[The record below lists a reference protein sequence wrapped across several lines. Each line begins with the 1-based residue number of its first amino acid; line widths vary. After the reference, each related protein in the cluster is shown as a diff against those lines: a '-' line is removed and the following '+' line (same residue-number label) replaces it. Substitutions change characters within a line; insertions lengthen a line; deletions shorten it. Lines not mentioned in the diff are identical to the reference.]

1 MGSSEIGLS
10 DFFSKQDGSGKQKQ
24 STPSKGLSL
33 PDLNQIVT
41 SEGADHLK
49 PVIQAIYNQESGSGS
64 NARTSSDG
72 ARGGMQIMPGTFQ
85 RYAKPGESINNP
97 DDNMRVGVRIIKDL
111 GDKFG
116 NDPAKIATGYF
127 SGEGNVNK
135 ERGQAFKKDH
145 ADGNGK
151 RVSSYVGDI
160 LAALGGVSD
169 AHAESMPEASKPDLD
184 KAPKWTDIV
193 INPEFSKLSQE
204 QQSLAKKAY
213 FDHYIRPHAGGQA
226 DSLLQQFMAAPNE
239 PRDRTMG
246 EVASDTGAQLL
257 EGMHNILGAV
267 PNLFAPE
274 GDIAGYFN
282 QKSKD
287 AQELQSDPL
296 KARIARADAAIK
308 EADKDGV
315 MAQIAEAAGQ
325 YFSDPALAAR
335 FIVTN
340 LPSMIPGIGVAKL
353 TQMAAKARG
362 ASAATAGALATT
374 AAGATGAVLNAG
386 GARGEAFNDI
396 KETLIKQGMDP
407 DQAEEE
413 ALKDSRVSAAVGGL
427 AGFVSGKTGLENSL
441 FGQGTSKSAVK
452 AFAKGAAAEL
462 GGEQLEEVAP
472 KVATNYMAGQYDNRR
487 LGQDVGRTII
497 ETGIASS
504 PGATFS
510 GGVSAAN
517 TFRQPEQPEQ
527 PEQQQVDPQDETQQA
542 QPEVQ
547 PGATQEPSQ
556 PQADASE
563 HPTVQTANSIVRD
576 LAQQAGIPEEVVLP
590 KSPLSPENLSQ
601 KLNQNTGFDKDV
613 LNFAEGRLNQLL
625 EKRDGHIQTGIG
637 DNGLSDQMIEG
648 QGLSPQEQ
656 QELDALQSM
665 RGNVSGIKDLYG
677 LNPQQTPEEKQPE
690 SVKKLNPVESAP
702 VADRSEDDLRQQMRN
717 ANDGRVRN
725 AIAEELRNRDREKSD
740 REAADN
746 LVTVSEKRAK
756 KTGETG
762 DSRVNDQIEKAQ
774 ETIQHVEAAHH
785 DVANKVNAA
794 AHEAATSPENDR
806 PEPTEAQKQAG
817 NYKKGHLNFD
827 GLDISVENP
836 AGSKRSGTDP
846 NGKPWSV
853 DMTAHY
859 GYLKRSE
866 GADGDQV
873 DVYVPENPVPG
884 SPVYV
889 FDQFNHDGKFDE
901 HKAVVGVSTQE
912 EAQKVYDA
920 HFSDGSGPQRRR
932 GVTAM
937 SASDFKQWA
946 QNGNTQKPLSKP
958 KTEREAKERK
968 KPIKDTINTE
978 QSTSKVVA
986 DTGTKKATKK
996 EEHKPKT
1003 EKESKAR
1010 RAKQKEISNA
1020 TQANETKQTET
1031 PGTAETATPKEPD
1044 VAIEQQDTAQFA
1056 KNKIFTAAKVAA
1068 ARARLK
1074 SKLNTLNSGVDPEL
1088 LQDGITLAG
1097 AYIESGFR
1105 TFGEYSDAMINDLG
1119 EKVRPYLRSFY
1130 EAARHYPGL
1139 DTTGM
1144 TTAAE
1149 LDLMEKEGT
1158 ASHVKQAEGNEIA
1171 IGTIEKPKKRTKER
1185 KKTDLVLK
1193 NDYGVSS
1200 IDGYDNETG
1209 EGASGVVKR
1218 QFLSDTKKYLEGV
1231 QKSLA
1236 AAGFV
1241 PHARNGKA
1249 LKPVSV
1255 NEGGIAVSGDVT
1267 LSMFNPEKQRGIYI
1281 HIGGTS
1287 LRGTVPTTK
1296 SGVSVMMRVTKE
1308 NDPSGGDNNRWMPVN
1323 MTDQELANAASIE
1336 VEKVADRVNPVAKT
1350 PDQLQDTTKPQE
1362 VVNANP
1368 ISTESVSAGNNAGD
1382 TENAATG
1389 NGHSKPLDNG
1399 VAENG
1404 ESTDSDRGVSGSAD
1418 SAGRKRAK
1426 STQRSEPESPVEL
1439 GESRSDG
1446 ADASAADTERGAGR
1460 GSVEQDHSIDA
1471 EEIGKGGLAKKYR
1484 DNVDAIKLLKNL
1496 ETEGRKAT
1504 PQERKTLAKYVGWG
1518 AMKGPFDPENK
1529 AWEKQHAELKELLT
1543 DSEYKAARAST
1554 RNAHYT
1560 SPVAVGAMY
1569 SALQRLGF
1577 NGGRLLEPSLGVG
1590 NFFGLMPKD
1599 LRNSSQLH
1607 GVELDSLTS
1616 RLAAALY
1623 PKAKIAQSTGFE
1635 DFDIPSE
1642 YFDVVIG
1649 NPPFGNEPLVDKERS
1664 AYSGF
1669 SIHNYFLAKSID
1681 KLRPGGIMAVVVSHN
1696 FMDAQDGRVRK
1707 WIGER
1712 ASLIGGVRLPNT
1724 AFKENA
1730 GTEVVTDILVFQK
1743 NDPNGLNKNAAPWQD
1758 VADQTNINSKTDEPV
1773 THKVNQFFVSQ
1784 PQYVLG
1790 KPSAAGKMYSANEYT
1805 VESTGD
1811 IGKQLSEWVDSLPKD
1826 IFTSI
1831 ARTNDSKSTDMAV
1844 PDGIKV
1850 GSFYV
1855 DASGKVMRRGADV
1868 MGEKTAEA
1876 WQPKSEAQLGRMK
1889 GMIAIRDTLRTQM
1902 RMERSPDATHQE
1914 IEDNRA
1920 ELNRVYDDFIKKYKF
1935 INTVTNRGIFLDD
1948 TEAHLIQGLEFD
1960 YDRGISK
1967 AVAEKEGI
1975 EPKAPSAN
1983 KADIFKRRVAFPPQ
1997 DFLKVS
2003 TAKDALLASLN
2014 YRGGI
2019 DLPYMSEVYGKS
2031 PEDIIQEL
2039 GDVVFD
2045 DPQSGIVA
2053 ADEYLSGD
2061 VKTKLQEAKDAAQA
2075 DKKYT
2080 RNVEA
2085 LEKVIPKDK
2094 TPSEIS
2100 VSIGASFVPADV
2112 YQQFIKHISGV
2123 DADVSY
2129 IKATGQWVTA
2139 LNNQGDTTL
2148 NTAKFGTS
2156 DLPAISL
2163 FQLTMLGRGAVVK
2176 KTVRN
2181 PDGSTTTYVL
2191 EQETEAAREKQNTIK
2206 AEWQKWLWQ
2215 DAERADKIASIYN
2228 DKMNRI
2234 VLRKYDGSHMSFPG
2248 MNPSIELLGN
2258 QKNGVWRGL
2267 QSYRVLFD
2275 HVVGA
2280 GKTFAMTA
2288 LAMEMRRLG
2297 IARKPFFAVPNH
2309 LTLQWMNEFT
2319 RLYPGSNVLAA
2330 TPEDF
2335 SKDNRERMFAKI
2347 ITGDWDAV
2355 IVGHSSLKKIGLPPE
2370 TESEVLQE
2378 QIDELAASIEE
2389 MKRARGDRRIVADM
2403 ERIRKNLEAKM
2414 KDKLAAIGERSKVV
2428 TFDELGIDAMMIDEM
2443 HEFKN
2448 LAYHTTMD
2456 RNPGMGNPAGSSKA
2470 FDLFVKTQWLFNTF
2484 GEKAPYVT
2492 ATGTPVSNSLV
2503 EMFNMQRYMQYPT
2516 LKREG
2521 LNVFDAWAKQFGSVE
2536 NVYEVA
2542 PSGSGYRQSTRFAKF
2557 TNLPALMSLYNT
2569 FADTITLDDLKVQEE
2584 AQGKRFPVPKISGGR
2599 PTLIVA
2605 KRSPAVAALMGV
2617 PRAQVDDNG
2626 NIEFSAD
2633 LNKEIKIQHDE
2644 KSDKY
2649 DAYVG
2654 DNHVGKFDTEQDARL
2669 KIAELALSP
2678 VVSVNPDSIV
2688 GRFANLRQ
2696 LTRDTKGKVNALSLT
2711 GEANKAGLD
2720 YRLINPSAPDFKGSK
2735 INLAVDNM
2743 MRIYKQWQSDRG
2755 TQLVFCDL
2763 SVPLSARS
2771 SFSNKPRRLYV
2782 RNESGALDMKRGT
2795 MHTMPGHEDLPYFIV
2810 QRGSG
2815 KDSKRF
2821 DVYDAASGAAILTD
2835 SRSKQDA
2842 MDAANGML
2850 SNDDKRND
2858 WITKRES
2865 TGEIEQEAIDDF
2877 NNENEVETENL
2888 ELFTR
2893 EDIAG
2898 MSGATKFSVYDDIKK
2913 KLIAKGVPEREIAFI
2928 HDYSTPVAKN
2938 KLFKAVNEGE
2948 IRFLLGSTPKMGAGT
2963 NVQKRLV
2970 GLHHIDA
2977 PWRPSD
2983 LEQREGRI
2991 IRRGNELYERDP
3003 DGFEVF
3009 IGRYATEQTY
3019 DTRRWQILEHK
3030 ARGIEQLRNY
3040 DGTINEIEDIDGEAA
3055 NAADM
3060 KAAASGDPLILEE
3073 TRLRN
3078 EVRRLEKLQASHAD
3092 EVLAM
3097 TRKARDAE
3105 YYAKKTAPSIISE
3118 AQGLLD
3124 EAKKHKLDSEGF
3136 SPIAV
3141 QGRKPK
3147 ADKESAYKELAS
3159 AFNSVREHII
3169 DTADVQYRGID
3180 FRLEH
3185 LASSVILRTPTGS
3198 SGVWMMSDAFSPSGM
3213 VQRMKNYIDR
3223 LPDTIQDA
3231 KAHADK
3237 SIKDAAAL
3245 REQAKQ
3251 PFQQAGDLEKTRE
3264 EHKRVQ
3270 RALMAK
3276 GPQVPD
3282 EQKALLVAGIEKQK
3296 SRLRTLGYGDA
3307 LDELLSN
3314 ADQASLLLGNPA
3326 NVGGVEIDVARSTVD
3341 RIVAANQKVW
3351 NIDISTVA
3359 TFDDLP
3365 DNVKNNIAKN
3375 YGEDA
3380 AKNAKGLVHNGKVY
3394 VIANNNE
3401 SEADIEQ
3408 TLLHEIEGHMG
3419 VRRLYGSEITKKLND
3434 LYIAI
3439 GGRKGLIKLANDRGI
3454 TGSLVDYADML
3465 KNTELPNE
3473 TRIKIMMDEA
3483 LAHYAQTP
3491 KFGDKVKAIVG
3502 MIRAWLRDHKFAKLA
3517 EFGETDLLN
3526 ILRQGRQKLKT
3537 GDGGND
3543 SALMMGDRKSGI
3555 TETITIDGIDRPTRN
3570 SNGKPIYPTVEGIRN
3585 FWKWFGDS
3593 RVVDDQGRPLVVYHG
3608 TDKDFNEFKKD
3619 SFFSDD
3625 VNNAKPYG
3633 NRVVESYLKIINPE
3647 VADYSGAQD
3656 NDKDFDIEE
3665 AKDNGNDGL
3674 IILNADDGYHVGNQ
3688 YIAFHPN
3695 QIKSATGN
3703 TGAFSENDESILF
3716 RKGGKEP
3723 DDYSSSVDSA
3733 QEKLFNFF
3741 GNSKEKSPKNFGLY
3755 HKTLS
3760 TQYHKALKDQHYG
3773 KVFSLAN
3780 AMQNHVSLASIRP
3793 SELAPGVLPRVDDVK
3808 SAAKGLFKGAQNQKY
3823 IKKVADAMFAGTL
3836 AGKGATDGRVW
3847 DDTELK
3853 NVFGLDKTGI
3863 SLYRQARAA
3872 VDASIDE
3879 LAAAEGY
3886 AMAQHIVPKD
3896 MRRMIIDEPGIAG
3909 TLLKSE
3915 VERQANVLNIA
3926 IQSARK
3932 RGDDEGA
3939 ARLAALQE
3947 SYASTL
3953 KNLNTIFDTAA
3964 GLKKGGYAPLMR
3976 FGKWT
3981 VTAQEID
3988 PQTGAVERDEN
3999 GSPATV
4005 YFGKFDTESEAMAAL
4020 DRMKEKYKD
4029 RNDIRVDSGIDSEDS
4044 HQLYAGISPETVALF
4059 GEAIGA
4065 GDVANKYY
4073 QIALSE
4079 RSALKRRLERK
4090 GTPGY
4095 SQDLPRV
4102 LSNFI
4107 TSNGRFSAQRY
4118 YLRDLNESIR
4128 TIPQNKGDVKDEAIQ
4143 LKKFIVD
4150 PGDPAA
4156 PLSTVMFAWFLGGSV
4171 AAAMINMTQPVMMTG
4186 PYLSQFGLKSATSE
4200 LTKAI
4205 PYAMGKKEITDKSLK
4220 DALQRA
4226 SREGV
4231 VDAQEIFHLYSMGA
4245 QSIASGLIGTL
4256 SRIPGAGKAIKAGSD
4271 NARARINAFLT
4282 LWGSMFSLAEKFNRK
4297 LTFIAAWNMAK
4308 EKGNANPYAF
4318 AVRAVNETQGI
4329 YNKVNRP
4336 NWARNPAGRT
4346 ILTFKQFSLMYVEML
4361 SRMWKRGGPEGKRA
4375 ALIMLAVLMLAS
4387 GEEGLPFAQD
4397 LDDLIDTIGQLF
4409 GLDTN
4414 MRRNKRE
4421 AAYQILGD
4429 KLGDMFL
4436 YGISSQLPLDVS
4448 GRLGLGNF
4456 IPGTGLLKKSDEQM
4470 RTRNAIELLGPAA
4483 GMGSQLGDA
4492 YDAATEGN
4500 SGKALQNLAPK
4511 AIKDI
4516 LAAEEM
4522 ARKGYSSDFKGRKV
4536 TDVGLS
4542 DAAIKASGFNP
4553 TKIANV
4559 HRKTMPLQQDISL
4572 QKITETSIA
4581 NQWARGIMEN
4591 DKAMIDEAKKRQ
4603 DDWNKKNPR
4612 IPIAING
4619 NQIRD
4624 RVRSLNTD
4632 KNTRLLKDSPKE
4644 MRGRIGLELLD

>member
-1 MGSSEIGLS
+1 MGPSDIGLS
-10 DFFSKQDGSGKQKQ
+10 DFFSKTDGSGRQKQ
-24 STPSKGLSL
+24 QNQETHNKGLSFVNL
-33 PDLNQIVT
+33 DHIVS
-41 SEGADHLK
+41 SEGAEHLK
-49 PVIQAIYNQESGSGS
+49 PVIQAIYNQESGGGK
-64 NARTSSDG
+64 NATTSSNG
-72 ARGGMQIMPGTFQ
+72 ARGGMQVMPGTFRQ
-85 RYAKPGESINNP
+85 YAKPGESIDNP
-97 DDNMRVGVRIIKDL
+97 EDNMRVGVRIIKDL
-111 GDKFG
+111 GNKFG
-116 NDPAKIATGYF
+116 NDPAKIAAGYF
-127 SGEGNVNK
+127 SGEGNVSK
-135 ERGQAFKKDH
+135 EHGRAFKKDH
-145 ADGNGK
+145 ADANGK
-151 RVSSYVGDI
+151 RVSGYVGDI
-160 LAALGGVSD
+160 LSTLGMVSD
-169 AHAESMPEASKPDLD
+169 AHAEELPATEKPDLNR
-184 KAPKWTDIV
+184 APAWPDIV
-193 INPEFSKLSQE
+193 ANPEFNKLSSE
-204 QQSLAKKAY
+204 QQAAAKQAY
-213 FDHYIRPHAGGQA
+213 FNHYIKPHAGSHA
-226 DSLLQQFMAAPNE
+226 NNLLQQFMSASNE

-246 EVASDTGAQLL
+246 EVLSDTGVQLA
-257 EGMHNILGAV
+257 EGVNNILGAV
-267 PNLFAPE
+267 PNLVSPE
-274 GDIAGYFN
+274 GSVAEFFN
-282 QKSKD
+282 QNSKFWQD
-287 AQELQSDPL
+287 KQSDPL
-296 KARIARADAAIK
+296 KARIAKADAAIQV
-308 EADKDGV
+308 ADQDGV

-340 LPSMIPGIGVAKL
+340 LPSMIPGIA
-353 TQMAAKARG
+353 AAKVTQAAALARG
-362 ASAATAGALATT
+362 ASAAKAGSLATT

-396 KETLIKQGMDP
+396 KDTLVKQGMSP

-441 FGQGTSKSAVK
+441 FGQGTSKNAVK

-472 KVATNYMAGQYDNRR
+472 KVTTNYLAGQYDNRN
-487 LGQDVGRTII
+487 LGQDVGRTIV

-517 TFRQPEQPEQ
+517 TLREQEQ
-527 PEQQQVDPQDETQQA
+527 PEQQPVDPQENTQQA
-542 QPEVQ
+542 QPEAQ
-547 PGATQEPSQ
+547 PEETPEPSQ
-556 PQADASE
+556 PQTDASE
-563 HPTVQTANSIVRD
+563 HPTVQAANNIARD
-576 LAQQAGIPEEVVLP
+576 LAEKAGIPDEVVLP
-590 KSPLSPENLSQ
+590 KSPISPENLSE
-601 KLNQNTGFDKDV
+601 KLNQNASFDKDV

-637 DNGLSDQMIEG
+637 DNGISDQVIEG

-656 QELDALQSM
+656 QELDALQSL

-677 LNPQQTPEEKQPE
+677 LNPQPMQEEKKQE
-690 SVKKLNPVESAP
+690 QVKKSNPVDSAP
-702 VADRSEDDLRQQMRN
+702 VSDRSDEDLRQQMRN
-717 ANDGRVRN
+717 ANDNSVRN
-725 AIAEELRNRDREKSD
+725 AIAEELRKRDREKAD
-740 REAADN
+740 REASDKLQVVAD
-746 LVTVSEKRAK
+746 EQKK
-756 KTGETG
+756 KTDETG
-762 DSRVNDQIEKAQ
+762 NSRVNDQAEKAQ
-774 ETIQHVEAAHH
+774 ETVRHVEAVHQA
-785 DVANKVNAA
+785 VADEVNAA
-794 AHEAATSPENDR
+794 AHEAATSPENNR

-817 NYKKGHLNFD
+817 NYKKGHINFD

-836 AGSKRSGTDP
+836 AGSTRSGTDR

-859 GYLKRSE
+859 GYLRRSE

-901 HKAVVGVSTQE
+901 HKAVVGVPTL
-912 EAQKVYDA
+912 EAAQQIYDA
-920 HFSDGSGPQRRR
+920 HFSDGTGPQRRR

-937 SASDFKQWA
+937 SDGEFKNWA
-946 QNGNTQKPLSKP
+946 QSGDTSKPLSKP
-958 KTEREAKERK
+958 KNEREAKERR
-968 KPIKDTINTE
+968 KPIKTD
-978 QSTSKVVA
+978 A
-986 DTGTKKATKK
+986 DTGNRSDKNPQ
-996 EEHKPKT
+996 EKPKT
-1003 EKESKAR
+1003 EKEAKAR
-1010 RAKQKEISNA
+1010 RSKQKEISNG
-1020 TQANETKQTET
+1020 TQANETKQDEAQ
-1031 PGTAETATPKEPD
+1031 GTAETATPKDPD
-1044 VAIEQQDTAQFA
+1044 VGTEQQDTSLFA
-1056 KNKIFTAAKVAA
+1056 KNKIFTADKVAA

-1074 SKLNTLNSGVDPEL
+1074 SKLNTLNSGIDPEL
-1088 LQDGITLAG
+1088 LQDGMTLAG

-1105 TFGEYSDAMINDLG
+1105 TFGEYSDAMIQDLG

-1130 EAARHYPGL
+1130 EAVRHYPGL
-1139 DTTGM
+1139 DTEGM
-1144 TTAAE
+1144 TASEE
-1149 LDLMEKEGT
+1149 LDLMERGEGGNIKEKLPLEKT
-1158 ASHVKQAEGNEIA
+1158 SEQPQDTNQKQEEGNA
-1171 IGTIEKPKKRTKER
+1171 I
-1185 KKTDLVLK
+1185 L
-1193 NDYGVSS
+1193 N
-1200 IDGYDNETG
+1200 
-1209 EGASGVVKR
+1209 
-1218 QFLSDTKKYLEGV
+1218 Q
-1231 QKSLA
+1231 
-1236 AAGFV
+1236 
-1241 PHARNGKA
+1241 
-1249 LKPVSV
+1249 
-1255 NEGGIAVSGDVT
+1255 
-1267 LSMFNPEKQRGIYI
+1267 
-1281 HIGGTS
+1281 
-1287 LRGTVPTTK
+1287 
-1296 SGVSVMMRVTKE
+1296 
-1308 NDPSGGDNNRWMPVN
+1308 
-1323 MTDQELANAASIE
+1323 
-1336 VEKVADRVNPVAKT
+1336 
-1350 PDQLQDTTKPQE
+1350 
-1362 VVNANP
+1362 
-1368 ISTESVSAGNNAGD
+1368 TESVPAGNIERD
-1382 TENAATG
+1382 TEIAATG
-1389 NGHSKPLDNG
+1389 NADSKPLDAG
-1399 VAENG
+1399 VAENS
-1404 ESTDSDRGVSGSAD
+1404 ESADSNRGVSGGAKNP
-1418 SAGRKRAK
+1418 GRRRAK
-1426 STQRSEPESPVEL
+1426 STEPAGIESPVEL
-1439 GESRSDG
+1439 GESRGDG
-1446 ADASAADTERGAGR
+1446 ADASTASTELGSGR

-1484 DNVDAIKLLKNL
+1484 DNVDAIKILKAT
-1496 ETEGRKAT
+1496 EAEGRKAT
-1504 PQERKTLAKYVGWG
+1504 PQERKALAKYVGWG
-1518 AMKGPFDPENK
+1518 AMKGPFDSENK

-1560 SPVAVGAMY
+1560 SPVAVEAMY
-1569 SALQRLGF
+1569 SALQHLGF
-1577 NGGRLLEPSLGVG
+1577 KGGRLLEPSLGVG

-1599 LRNSSQLH
+1599 LRDSSQLH
-1607 GVELDSLTS
+1607 GVELDPLTS

-1635 DFDIPSE
+1635 DFDIPAE

-1712 ASLIGGVRLPNT
+1712 ASLIGGARLPNT

-1730 GTEVVTDILVFQK
+1730 GTEVVTDILVFHK
-1743 NDPNGLNKNAAPWQD
+1743 NDPANPGRNAAPWQD
-1758 VADQTNINSKTDEPV
+1758 VVDQTNINQKTDESV
-1773 THKVNQFFVSQ
+1773 THKVNQLFASQ
-1784 PQYVLG
+1784 PQFVLG

-1811 IGKQLSEWVDSLPKD
+1811 IGKQLSEWVDSLPKN

-1831 ARTNDSKSTDMAV
+1831 ARTNDPKSTDMAV

-1855 DASGKVMRRGADV
+1855 DASGKVLRRGTDV

-1902 RMERSPDATHQE
+1902 RLELSPDATHQE

-1967 AVAEKEGI
+1967 TVAEKEGI

-1997 DFLKVS
+1997 DFMKVS

-2019 DLPYMSEVYGKS
+2019 DLPYMAEVYGKS
-2031 PEDIIQEL
+2031 PEDIVQEL

-2061 VKTKLQEAKDAAQA
+2061 VKTKLREARAAAQS
-2075 DKKYT
+2075 DKKYN

-2100 VSIGASFVPADV
+2100 VSIGASFVPPDV
-2112 YQQFIKHISGV
+2112 YQQFVKHISGV

-2139 LNNQGDTTL
+2139 HNNQGDTAL

-2156 DLPAISL
+2156 ELPAVSL

-2181 PDGSTTTYVL
+2181 GDGSTTTYVL
-2191 EQETEAAREKQNTIK
+2191 EKETEAAREKQNAIK

-2234 VLRKYDGSHMSFPG
+2234 VPRKYDGSHMSFPG
-2248 MNPSIELLGN
+2248 MNPSIELIDH

-2267 QSYRVLFD
+2267 QSYQVLYD

-2280 GKTFAMTA
+2280 GKTFLMTT

-2355 IVGHSSLKKIGLPPE
+2355 IVGHSSMKKIGLPPE
-2370 TESEVLQE
+2370 TESAVLQE
-2378 QIDELAASIEE
+2378 QIDELAAAIEE
-2389 MKRARGDRRIVADM
+2389 MKRSRGDRRIVADM

-2428 TFDELGIDAMMIDEM
+2428 TFDELGVDAMMIDEM

-2484 GEKAPYVT
+2484 GDKTPYVT

-2503 EMFNMQRYMQYPT
+2503 EMFNMQRYMQYST
-2516 LKREG
+2516 LKQEG

-2569 FADTITLDDLKVQEE
+2569 FADTVTLDDLKAQEE
-2584 AQGKRFPVPKISGGR
+2584 ARGKRFPVPKVSGGR

-2605 KRSPAVAALMGV
+2605 KRSPAVAELMGV

-2633 LNKEIKIQHDE
+2633 LNKEITIQHDA

-2649 DAYVG
+2649 DAYIG
-2654 DNHVGKFDTEQDARL
+2654 DSHIGKFDTEQDARL
-2669 KIAELALSP
+2669 KVAELALSP
-2678 VVSVNPDSIV
+2678 VVSVNPNSIV
-2688 GRFANLRQ
+2688 GRFADLRR

-2720 YRLINPSAPDFKGSK
+2720 YRLINPSAPDFPGSK
-2735 INLAVDNM
+2735 INMAVDNM
-2743 MRIYKQWQSDRG
+2743 TRIYKQWQSDRG

-2771 SFSNKPRRLYV
+2771 NFSNTPRRLYV

-2821 DVYDAASGAAILTD
+2821 DVYDAASGAVILTD

-2842 MDAANGML
+2842 MDSANGML
-2850 SNDDKRND
+2850 SDDAERAN
-2858 WITKRES
+2858 WIFKRES
-2865 TGEIEQEAIDDF
+2865 AGEIEQEAIDDL

-2888 ELFTR
+2888 EFFAR

-2898 MSGATKFSVYDDIKK
+2898 MSAATKFSVYDDIKK
-2913 KLIAKGVPEREIAFI
+2913 KMIAKGVPEHEIAFI
-2928 HDYSTPVAKN
+2928 HDYSTPVAKS
-2938 KLFKAVNEGE
+2938 KLFKAVNDGQ

-3078 EVRRLEKLQASHAD
+3078 EVRRLERLQAAHAD

-3147 ADKESAYKELAS
+3147 ADKEAAYKELAS

-3169 DTADVQYRGID
+3169 DTADIQYRGID
-3180 FRLEH
+3180 FRMEH
-3185 LASSVILRTPTGS
+3185 FAGSVVMRTPTGN
-3198 SGVWMMSDAFSPSGM
+3198 SGVWVMSDAFSPSGM

-3223 LPDTIQDA
+3223 LPDTIENA
-3231 KAHADK
+3231 KARAEK
-3237 SIKDAAAL
+3237 SVKDAAAL

-3282 EQKALLVAGIEKQK
+3282 EQKAALAAGIEDQK
-3296 SRLRTLGYGDA
+3296 SRLRALGYGDA

-3314 ADQASLLLGNPA
+3314 NNDATVLSTTNDADPIPEENWLSVGVFAQTIEDRIGQFRHQPPVIVLDRITDIPNMRQASAGSVAGLTTGGKIYIFRDANATTADITQTLWHELLHYGLRRFLTKEQYIAETHRLYDRDLWIKRRADQWVDGDGADVKQAKRQGMA
-3326 NVGGVEIDVARSTVD
+3326 YARARGV
-3341 RIVAANQKVW
+3341 
-3351 NIDISTVA
+3351 
-3359 TFDDLP
+3359 
-3365 DNVKNNIAKN
+3365 
-3375 YGEDA
+3375 
-3380 AKNAKGLVHNGKVY
+3380 
-3394 VIANNNE
+3394 
-3401 SEADIEQ
+3401 
-3408 TLLHEIEGHMG
+3408 
-3419 VRRLYGSEITKKLND
+3419 
-3434 LYIAI
+3434 
-3439 GGRKGLIKLANDRGI
+3439 
-3454 TGSLVDYADML
+3454 
-3465 KNTELPNE
+3465 
-3473 TRIKIMMDEA
+3473 DEA
-3483 LAHYAQTP
+3483 LAELAEINEGGYRNNDLLAKVRRTVLRWIAAIAE
-3491 KFGDKVKAIVG
+3491 KFGFHDVATRFRSVAHDEARNLVRE
-3502 MIRAWLRDHKFAKLA
+3502 MF
-3517 EFGETDLLN
+3517 
-3526 ILRQGRQKLKT
+3526 QKLRENAPAT
-3537 GDGGND
+3537 SMD
-3543 SALMMGDRKSGI
+3543 
-3555 TETITIDGIDRPTRN
+3555 N
-3570 SNGKPIYPTVEGIRN
+3570 S
-3585 FWKWFGDS
+3585 
-3593 RVVDDQGRPLVVYHG
+3593 
-3608 TDKDFNEFKKD
+3608 FKA
-3619 SFFSDD
+3619 S
-3625 VNNAKPYG
+3625 
-3633 NRVVESYLKIINPE
+3633 
-3647 VADYSGAQD
+3647 
-3656 NDKDFDIEE
+3656 
-3665 AKDNGNDGL
+3665 
-3674 IILNADDGYHVGNQ
+3674 
-3688 YIAFHPN
+3688 
-3695 QIKSATGN
+3695 T
-3703 TGAFSENDESILF
+3703 AFSFSRTVDETQNNIF
-3716 RKGGKEP
+3716 K
-3723 DDYSSSVDSA
+3723 
-3733 QEKLFNFF
+3733 FF
-3741 GNSKEKSPKNFGLY
+3741 GNPKRKSPKNFGAY

-3760 TQYHKALKDQHYG
+3760 TQYHKALTDQHYG

-3823 IKKVADAMFAGTL
+3823 MKKVADAIFAGTL
-3836 AGKGATDGRVW
+3836 AGRGATDGRVW

-3853 NVFGLDKTGI
+3853 NVFGLDETGI
-3863 SLYRQARAA
+3863 SLYRQARAS

-3932 RGDDEGA
+3932 RGDDAGV
-3939 ARLAALQE
+3939 ARLEALQE

-3953 KNLNTIFDTAA
+3953 KNINTIFDTAA

-3988 PQTGAVERDEN
+3988 PQTGAVERHEN
-3999 GSPATV
+3999 GGPETV

-4020 DRMKEKYKD
+4020 DRTKEKYKG
-4029 RNDIRVDSGIDSEDS
+4029 RKDIRVYSGIDSEDS

-4095 SQDLPRV
+4095 SEDLPRV

-4128 TIPQNKGDVKDEAIQ
+4128 TIPKDKGDVKDEAIQ
-4143 LKKFIVD
+4143 LKQFIIN

-4171 AAAMINMTQPVMMTG
+4171 AAAMVNMTQPVMMTG
-4186 PYLSQFGLKSATSE
+4186 PYLSQFGLASATAE

-4205 PYAMGKKEITDKSLK
+4205 PFAMGKKEIADKNLR

-4256 SRIPGAGKAIKAGSD
+4256 SRIPGTGKAIKAGSD

-4308 EKGNANPYAF
+4308 EKGNENPYAF

-4336 NWARNPAGRT
+4336 NWARNPVGRT

-4375 ALIMLAVLMLAS
+4375 ALIMLAVLMLAA

-4397 LDDLIDTIGQLF
+4397 LDDLIDTVGQLF

-4436 YGISSQLPLDVS
+4436 YGLSSQMPLDVS

-4483 GMGSQLGDA
+4483 GMGSQIGDA

-4522 ARKGYSSDFKGRKV
+4522 VRKGYSSDFKGRKV

-4542 DAAIKASGFNP
+4542 DAAIKATGFNP
-4553 TKIANV
+4553 TKIAQV

-4581 NQWARGIMEN
+4581 NQWVRGVIEN
-4591 DKAMIDEAKKRQ
+4591 DDKMVDEAKKRQ
-4603 DDWNKKNPR
+4603 DEWNKRNPR
-4612 IPIAING
+4612 IPIAINSD
-4619 NQIRD
+4619 QIRD
-4624 RVRSLNTD
+4624 RIRSLATD
-4632 KNTRLLKDSPKE
+4632 KNTRILKDTPKE
-4644 MRGRIGLELLD
+4644 MRGRIGLELIK